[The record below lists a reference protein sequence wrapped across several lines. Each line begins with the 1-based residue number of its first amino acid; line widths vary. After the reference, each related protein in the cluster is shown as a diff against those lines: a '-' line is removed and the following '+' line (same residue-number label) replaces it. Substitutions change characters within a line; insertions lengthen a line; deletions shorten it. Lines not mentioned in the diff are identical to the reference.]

1 MIASD
6 PGHGVAA
13 DFVSRLLD
21 AHAIQS
27 RELVAARRWRPGE
40 VNGLVLAL
48 VGPTA
53 PQHYSSYATTAKL
66 FAVWHQGR
74 SAPSRGFPEHGI
86 GQWAHQLGV
95 GDPKVQRLFSRIIN
109 AHNDNDLAV
118 ALTALA
124 AGRTRRS
131 PHWET
136 ILTELLRWSD
146 PSARIAVRFDWA
158 NDFYRYRPNRS
169 SITRPATYPTE
180 ETA

>member
-1 MIASD
+1 MIVSD
-6 PGHGVAA
+6 AMPSAAA
-13 DFVSRLLD
+13 DFVSRLVV
-21 AHAIQS
+21 AHSSQS
-27 RELVAARRWRPGE
+27 RELAAARRWRPGE

-48 VGPTA
+48 VGPTS
-53 PQHYSSYATTAKL
+53 PQHYSSFATTAKL

-74 SAPSRGFPEHGI
+74 SMASQGFPEHGI

-136 ILTELLRWSD
+136 ILNELLRWSD
-146 PSARIAVRFDWA
+146 PSARIAVRFGWA

-169 SITRPATYPTE
+169 SATRPVTYATE